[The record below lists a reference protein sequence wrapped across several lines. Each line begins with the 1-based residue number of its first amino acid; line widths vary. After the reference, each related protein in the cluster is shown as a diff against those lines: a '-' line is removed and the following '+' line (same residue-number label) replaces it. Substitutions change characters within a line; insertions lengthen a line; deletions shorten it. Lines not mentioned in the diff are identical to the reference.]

1 MTLKIIGVKYCG
13 GCNPQI
19 DRSGLVEEIKKS
31 LPPEFRLSTD
41 QPPHP
46 WETAI
51 LICGCP
57 IACADRPE
65 VRSLARNWIR
75 VGGATIDLESVPAER
90 MAEVIIKKI
99 TGSNL

>member
-1 MTLKIIGVKYCG
+1 MTPKIIGVKYCG

-41 QPPHP
+41 RTSHP

-51 LICGCP
+51 LVCGCP
-57 IACADRPE
+57 IACANRPE
-65 VRSLARNWIR
+65 VRSLAGNWIR
-75 VGGATIDLESVPAER
+75 VGGATIDLESAPADG
-90 MAEVIIKKI
+90 MAEVIIQKIKK
-99 TGSNL
+99 LK